1 MARIIDKIVVSTTTP
16 TNKNTMWIKPLG
28 NMKYSIFL
36 FVNNTWSSVGSSG
49 STAPAG
55 YEEFLVEEGTFLVD
69 EGAFYVKQ

>member
-1 MARIIDKIVVSTTTP
+1 MARIIDKIVVSTTAP

-36 FVNNTWSSVGSSG
+36 FVNNTWSSVGSSS

-55 YEEFLVEEGTFLVD
+55 YEETDKPIEVYEEIEEAKPLN
-69 EGAFYVKQ
+69 E